1 VRWPR
6 YLWRALNARP
16 FNMPIPPL
24 WFGAAAFALLG
35 VFVDPAFYLIGA
47 GATAFCAGLI
57 ASNPRFQRAVDAAGR
72 DAPADEHD
80 SLLNRLDASSRER
93 QAQLE
98 SQCTE
103 LQRVLE
109 SARAGSEH
117 INGVWQLAKLHLRLL
132 AARSAAE
139 AVVAGSQGE
148 PGKRPSAQI
157 ADLRRRLSEPDL
169 DDDLRNALE
178 DQGKVLEKRVAIQD
192 EAHRRLDVLDAELDR
207 IGAQIALIREQALL
221 TSDPAAIRR
230 SVDALA
236 TFLDESSR
244 WMKDQEEIFGDID
257 ALTPDPLGLAGSKP
271 QQWQRAEKRAGEMQ

>member
-1 VRWPR
+1 
-6 YLWRALNARP
+6 
-16 FNMPIPPL
+16 MPIPPL

-35 VFVDPAFYLIGA
+35 FFVDPAFYLIGA
-47 GATAFCAGLI
+47 GVTAFCAGLI

-72 DAPADEHD
+72 GAPADEHD
-80 SLLNRLDASSRER
+80 SLLNRLDAPSRER

-109 SARAGSEH
+109 SAHAGSEH

-132 AARSAAE
+132 VARSAAE

-148 PGKRPSAQI
+148 PGRRPAAQI

-178 DQGKVLEKRVAIQD
+178 DQSKVLEKRVAIQD

-207 IGAQIALIREQALL
+207 VGAQVALIREQALL

-236 TFLDESSR
+236 IFLDESSR
-244 WMKDQEEIFGDID
+244 WMKDQEEIFGEID
-257 ALTPDPLGLAGSKP
+257 ALTPDPLGLADSKP
-271 QQWQRAEKRAGEMQ
+271 QQWQRAGKRAGELQ